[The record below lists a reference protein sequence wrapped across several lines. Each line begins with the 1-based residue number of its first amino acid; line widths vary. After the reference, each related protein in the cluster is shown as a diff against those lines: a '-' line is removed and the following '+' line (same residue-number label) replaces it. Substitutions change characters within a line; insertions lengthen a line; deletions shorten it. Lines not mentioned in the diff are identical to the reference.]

1 MVSAYLNALKNDKN
15 LSIKDI
21 SNLSGIPTS
30 TLLKIFDGSTADP
43 RVSTAYQVVK
53 AMGGSLDEMV
63 GIKPVSQM
71 DTINDETK
79 IWEALQ
85 SRVEQNASMIAL
97 LKKSRYV
104 SLALNIILG
113 IAIIII
119 SIFWKRIDFSFSSR
133 YNINGFIPFSPVFP

>member
-119 SIFWKRIDFSFSSR
+119 SIF
-133 YNINGFIPFSPVFP
+133 